1 MGESVRMKR
10 VFVTRL
16 LPGPALEVLREKCE
30 VEVNEEDRVLTKRE
44 IIEGVRGKDGLL
56 CLLTDRIDAEVM
68 DAGAPTLKVISNY
81 AVGFDNID
89 VPEATRRGIAVTNT
103 PGVLTETTADL
114 TWALLMA
121 VARRIVEADKFV
133 RRGDWKG
140 WAPSLFLGRDVY
152 GKTLGIV
159 GLGRIGK
166 AVARR
171 AAGFEMKVLYFDVKR
186 DEKAEKELGVR
197 FVSLE
202 ELLRESDFVSIHV
215 PLTKETWHLIG
226 EKELRLMKPT
236 AFLVNVARGPIVDE
250 AALIRAL
257 REHWIAG
264 AALDV
269 YEREPYVPPELIQL
283 ENTVLLPH
291 LGSASVETRERMA
304 MMAVENL
311 LAVLESRIPPNLV
324 NPEVAP
330 VLGLKPA

>member
-1 MGESVRMKR
+1 MKR

>member
-133 RRGDWKG
+133 RKGDWKG

>member
-1 MGESVRMKR
+1 MKR

-133 RRGDWKG
+133 RKGDWKG

>member
-1 MGESVRMKR
+1 MKR

-16 LPGPALEVLREKCE
+16 LPGPALEVLRKKCE
-30 VEVNEEDRVLTKRE
+30 VEVNKEDRVLTKRE

-121 VARRIVEADKFV
+121 IARRIVEADKFV
-133 RRGDWKG
+133 RKGGWKG

-171 AAGFEMKVLYFDVKR
+171 AAGFEMKVLYFDVRR
-186 DEKAEKELGVR
+186 DEKAEKELGIR

-215 PLTKETWHLIG
+215 PLAKETWHLIG
-226 EKELRLMKPT
+226 EKELRLMKPA

-269 YEREPYVPPELIQL
+269 YEKEPYVPPELLQL

-291 LGSASVETRERMA
+291 LGSASVETREKMA

-330 VLGLKPA
+330 ALGLRPA